1 MLSSLQTWRKI
12 IYPLIGILIVVV
24 FGLSLVETYVTNFG
38 PDPSSAVGVPAVSG
52 VLPRDDQRGAYVQLK
67 LGADSRFPSS
77 LVQLFDSDTPG
88 IFTTD
93 ETVQLDGHA
102 IDAVIVS
109 QSTIDQDMTQY
120 RVYAVGQETQ
130 ETTAQRLNS
139 GRMIR
144 IQPKSG
150 LWAPGSYVVDV
161 PSGGMFDTSR
171 TYYTFTV
178 K

>member
-1 MLSSLQTWRKI
+1 LLSSLHTWRKI
-12 IYPLIGILIVVV
+12 MYPLIGLLILIV
-24 FGLSLVETYVTNFG
+24 FALSMYETYVTNFG
-38 PDPSSAVGVPAVSG
+38 PDPSSAIGVPSASG

-67 LGADSRFPSS
+67 PGADPRFPSS

-88 IFTTD
+88 IFTAD
-93 ETVQLDGHA
+93 ETVQLDSHA

-109 QSTIDQDMTQY
+109 QSTIDPDATQY
-120 RVYAVGQETQ
+120 RVYAVAQDPQETVA
-130 ETTAQRLNS
+130 ERMNS
-139 GRMIR
+139 GRMLR

-161 PSGGMFDTSR
+161 PSGGMFDNSR
-171 TYYTFTV
+171 VYYTFTV

>member
-1 MLSSLQTWRKI
+1 LLSSLHTWRKI
-12 IYPLIGILIVVV
+12 MYPLIGILIVVV

-38 PDPSSAVGVPAVSG
+38 PDPSPAIGVPAVGG

-67 LGADSRFPSS
+67 PGADSRFPSS

-88 IFTTD
+88 LFTSD
-93 ETVQLDGHA
+93 EAVQLDAHA

-109 QSTIDQDMTQY
+109 QSTIDQDAAQY

-150 LWAPGSYVVDV
+150 RWAPGSYVVDV

-171 TYYTFTV
+171 TYYTFTI